1 LVRQWLH
8 HRLWLGLVGAGVAQ
22 RKNGYGERS
31 KPMVTHKN
39 KILPE
44 YLKAV
49 TEGRKPFEIRNNDR
63 NYQEGDTVVLQ
74 EWTGSQYTGYQITK
88 QVGFVT
94 DFEQKPGYVVF
105 GLV

>member
-1 LVRQWLH
+1 M
-8 HRLWLGLVGAGVAQ
+8 AGGGTMKV
-22 RKNGYGERS
+22 
-31 KPMVTHKN
+31 HKI

-74 EWTGSQYTGYQITK
+74 EWTGSKYTGFQIKK
-88 QVGFVT
+88 QVGFIT
-94 DFEQKPGYVVF
+94 DYEQKPGYVVF